1 MNASLDM
8 KESLLI
14 NRQALDLN
22 RRLGIVVKL
31 RDMYWQELLGAAL
44 QESDSKHATLD
55 LPSPSSYRHKGILGI
70 DRWP

>member
-1 MNASLDM
+1 M
-8 KESLLI
+8 
-14 NRQALDLN
+14 
-22 RRLGIVVKL
+22 GIVVKL

-55 LPSPSSYRHKGILGI
+55 LPSPSSYRRKGILGI